1 MNKNGEGILFM
12 KVRYN
17 LPCNIAQSLNIIGDR
32 GRFLLIIHEIFN
44 GQNQFNEI
52 KKALPGISS
61 HLLSERLK
69 YLEKQGLIQSA
80 LYSDHPPRYQYK
92 ITKNDEDL
100 ETVFNALIIWGS
112 QHLQKCYKKLIDP
125 ETGDEVEIA
134 YINKKTGQPV
144 ERAEVI
150 SLEEEWQ
157 KTGED

>member
-1 MNKNGEGILFM
+1 MRLKRPYQVFLG
-12 KVRYN
+12 
-17 LPCNIAQSLNIIGDR
+17 NI
-32 GRFLLIIHEIFN
+32 
-44 GQNQFNEI
+44 
-52 KKALPGISS
+52 
-61 HLLSERLK
+61 LSERLK
-69 YLEKQGLIQSA
+69 YSRRQGLIQST
-80 LYSDHPPRYQYK
+80 LYSDHPPRYQYT
-92 ITKNDEDL
+92 ITESGQDL

-134 YINKKTGQPV
+134 YINKKTGQSV